1 VTDRAGVCALRRG
14 GTLAVAAALLLGG
27 CVQLPPRQGLPA
39 DLSGRL
45 AVRVD
50 DQPVRQWSAAFEL
63 SGNARDG
70 QLNLVSPLGTVLAQA
85 RWSPAQ
91 AELTTPEGTRRF
103 DSLDQ
108 LGEQALGERIP
119 LAALFDWLRG
129 LPWAQAPWTAPVDNS
144 SGFVQLGWRVDLSRL
159 AEGAVEARRDAAPS
173 APAVTVRA
181 RLDR

>member
-1 VTDRAGVCALRRG
+1 MTGWPGVSATRRG
-14 GTLAVAAALLLGG
+14 SALALAALVLGG
-27 CVQLPPRQGLPA
+27 CVQVPPRQPA
-39 DLSGRL
+39 ATDLSGRL

-63 SGNARDG
+63 SGNARHG

-85 RWSPAQ
+85 RWSPGL
-91 AELTTPEGTRRF
+91 AELVTPTGTSRF
-103 DSLDQ
+103 ASLDQ

-129 LPWAQAPWTAPVDNS
+129 LPWADAPWTSNLDNP
-144 SGFVQLGWRVDLSRL
+144 SGFEQLGWRVDLSRL
-159 AEGAVEARRDAAPS
+159 AEGAIEARRDTAPV
-173 APAVTVRA
+173 VTVRA

>member
-1 VTDRAGVCALRRG
+1 MNGRPGVSATRRG
-14 GTLAVAAALLLGG
+14 SALALAALMLSG
-27 CVQLPPRQGLPA
+27 CVQVPKRLPA
-39 DLSGRL
+39 ASDLSGRL

-63 SGNARDG
+63 SGNARNG

-85 RWSPAQ
+85 RWSPSL
-91 AELTTPEGTRRF
+91 AELVTPEGTRRF

-119 LAALFDWLRG
+119 LAALFDWLHG
-129 LPWAQAPWTAPVDNS
+129 LPWADAPWTPHPDNTP
-144 SGFVQLGWRVDLSRL
+144 GFMQLGWRVDLSRL
-159 AEGAVEARRDAAPS
+159 AEGAIEARRDAAPV
-173 APAVTVRA
+173 VTVRA

>member
-1 VTDRAGVCALRRG
+1 VRRRASATRRG
-14 GTLAVAAALLLGG
+14 SALALAAAALLLAG
-27 CVQLPPRQGLPA
+27 CVQLPPRLGNA
-39 DLSGRL
+39 SELSGRL

-63 SGNARDG
+63 SGNARHG

-85 RWSPAQ
+85 RWSPGL
-91 AELTTPEGTRRF
+91 AELATPEGTRRF

-129 LPWAQAPWTAPVDNS
+129 LPWAEAPWTSHLDNS
-144 SGFVQLGWRVDLSRL
+144 PGFMQLGWFVDLSRL
-159 AEGAVEARRDAAPS
+159 AEGAIDARRDAAPV
-173 APAVTVRA
+173 VTVRA